1 MTEPHAD
8 TSPNQR
14 PNGRVRL
21 LHLSDT
27 HLLDGGALHYGV
39 VDTTAALARVLDA
52 AADVSDIDA
61 VVLSGDLS
69 DDGTPAT
76 YRTLQGMVE
85 PWAAMRGA
93 DVVYAMGNHD
103 VRAGFEE
110 VLGERTGTATVG
122 GLRILRLDS
131 SVPGR
136 GYGAIDDA
144 QLDWLRRELAADAA
158 PAVVLLH
165 HPPTAGMTPLLAA
178 LQLQNPDPLL
188 DICSKAGVLAILAG
202 HFHHSLVTAERGIP
216 LFVAP
221 GITNTIDIHAPAGR
235 ERARTGSGFAVVDI
249 PLGDPGAGAAT
260 RPAPRVT
267 IHGAPGPDDGR
278 LLFDLGADEVAAIA
292 AQAGPTS

>member
-76 YRTLQGMVE
+76 YRTLQDMVE
-85 PWAAMRGA
+85 PWAAARGA

-122 GLRILRLDS
+122 GLRIVRLDS

-136 GYGAIDDA
+136 GYGEIDDA
-144 QLDWLRRELAADAA
+144 QLDWLRRELAADSA
-158 PAVVLLH
+158 PTVVLLH

-178 LQLQNPDPLL
+178 LQLQNPDALL